1 MFTTRNIVIAVV
13 VIVAVVSAFLYF
25 KPAAKKVEPQK
36 PAVTQPAKPADKP
49 ATTQPAKPDEKKK

>member
-1 MFTTRNIVIAVV
+1 MFTTRNIVIAIV
-13 VIVAVVSAFLYF
+13 VIVAAIGAFLYF
-25 KPAAKKVEPQK
+25 KPAPKKAEPQK